1 MRYTVPMTVLLQLA
15 LIFGICLAGE
25 AISSLLPIVFPGSI
39 CAMLILLVLLC
50 TRRLTAEHLAP
61 TGTWLQKNMA
71 FFFLP
76 ANISIM
82 EEFGLISKMWLQLL
96 FIGIV
101 TTIITFAASAGAAT
115 LAIVIQ
121 NKIGSKRAT
130 DAQTESAAPAESAG
144 GDQ

>member
-1 MRYTVPMTVLLQLA
+1 MTILLQLA
-15 LIFGICLAGE
+15 LIFGICLMGE
-25 AISSLLPIVFPGSI
+25 AISALLPIVFPGSI

-50 TRRLTAEHLAP
+50 AKIVKIDQLAP

-82 EEFGLISKMWLQLL
+82 EEFGLISQFWLRLL
-96 FIGIV
+96 FVGIA
-101 TTIITFAASAGAAT
+101 TTIITFAAAAGAAT

-121 NKIGSKRAT
+121 DKIRGKRMQT
-130 DAQTESAAPAESAG
+130 AQTEGEQPVQG
-144 GDQ
+144 GGK

>member
-1 MRYTVPMTVLLQLA
+1 MTALVQLA

-25 AISSLLPIVFPGSI
+25 AISALLPIVFPGSI

-50 TRRLTAEHLAP
+50 TKVVKTNQLAP

-82 EEFGLISKMWLQLL
+82 EEFGLISQFWLRLL
-96 FIGIV
+96 FIGIL
-101 TTIITFAASAGAAT
+101 TTIITFAAAAGAAT
-115 LAIVIQ
+115 LAIIIQ
-121 NKIGSKRAT
+121 EKIRGARV
-130 DAQTESAAPAESAG
+130 QRVPAEES
-144 GDQ
+144 GDK

>member
-1 MRYTVPMTVLLQLA
+1 MTILFQLA
-15 LIFGICLAGE
+15 LIFGICLVGE
-25 AISSLLPIVFPGSI
+25 AISALLPIVFPGSI

-50 TRRLTAEHLAP
+50 TKRITTEHLAP

-82 EEFGLISKMWLQLL
+82 QEFGLISRFWLQLL

-121 NKIGSKRAT
+121 NKIRTKSTQPADTHGEGG
-130 DAQTESAAPAESAG
+130 AQ
-144 GDQ
+144 